1 MFEDSLAVI
10 NDTVGNIDE
19 QLYGNITPSLAT
31 ELTDQQMKNRKILRI
46 VVALVI
52 LSVIS
57 TIIVYKLK
65 K

>member
-31 ELTDQQMKNRKILRI
+31 ELTDKQMKNRKILRI
-46 VVALVI
+46 VVVLVI